1 MTFCLIIR
9 KVFHLNVCNST
20 AVFST
25 FHLNSRSSWKLLLV
39 WQPHKNCLLETYGHS
54 FPTLLIRQSRM
65 CSPCYADK
73 MWRKNRPII
82 CNSPHRLIRS
92 VPLLNPLHTLKYTL
106 WAFVLLLFTAAKCQ
120 LVPELDLLTLPKYK
134 GQHLEAMRY
143 FHQANELLGTVLNF
157 FFAQFKCDT
166 DVVWCWWSLTGH

>member
-1 MTFCLIIR
+1 MFAILLLFSVPSI
-9 KVFHLNVCNST
+9 ST
-20 AVFST
+20 AEAVE
-25 FHLNSRSSWKLLLV
+25 SSYLSDSHIKTACWKPMAIHSLRCWLMASLV
-39 WQPHKNCLLETYGHS
+39 
-54 FPTLLIRQSRM
+54 IRQSRM

-134 GQHLEAMRY
+134 GQHLEVMRY

-166 DVVWCWWSLTGH
+166 DVVWRWWSLTGH

>member
-1 MTFCLIIR
+1 MFAILLLFSVPSI
-9 KVFHLNVCNST
+9 ST
-20 AVFST
+20 AEAVE
-25 FHLNSRSSWKLLLV
+25 SSYLSDSHIKTACWKPMAIHSLRCWLMASLV
-39 WQPHKNCLLETYGHS
+39 
-54 FPTLLIRQSRM
+54 IRQSRM

-134 GQHLEAMRY
+134 GQHLEVMRY

-157 FFAQFKCDT
+157 FLHNLNVT
-166 DVVWCWWSLTGH
+166 LMWSDADEAWLDISWGWN